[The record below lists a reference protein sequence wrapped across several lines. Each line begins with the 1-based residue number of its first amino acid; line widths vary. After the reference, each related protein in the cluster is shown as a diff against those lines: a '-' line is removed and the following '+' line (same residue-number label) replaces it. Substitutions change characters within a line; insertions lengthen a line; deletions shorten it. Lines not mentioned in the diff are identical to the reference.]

1 MMTTRLAS
9 RHTDRQTSRHTD
21 RQTSRQ
27 TDRKK
32 TGRQTNM
39 QGDNIHSSVT
49 KSMTGLTP
57 DPRVTPEWRGIMTTR
72 LASRHT
78 DRQTSRQTDR
88 HARTQHSLFSD
99 QEHDWTK

>member
-49 KSMTGLTP
+49 KSMTGLSN
-57 DPRVTPEWRGIMTTR
+57 PRVEG
-72 LASRHT
+72 HD
-78 DRQTSRQTDR
+78 DRQKGRQAHRQTNKQAD
-88 HARTQHSLFSD
+88 TQTCEDTTFTL
-99 QEHDWTK
+99 Q